1 MLLGVQ
7 VDDELLV
14 DVFGNVGTE
23 GDIQELAAECLC
35 IELQPGVLGCT
46 CDSSRDDLEVLAPFA
61 YGDDVTGLYGCGRN
75 VADGTV
81 ECDVTMADE
90 LACGCPRGS
99 DAKTVYHVVETA
111 LKEEDEVL
119 TLLAAHAGSLV
130 VCVVE
135 LTLEHTIH
143 IFDFLLLFQLDTIL
157 LALLALCSE
166 SVLSRRIVS
175 LFKIFVCT
183 EDGFAELTGDLGGR
197 SCISCHSFLSLN
209 VKLYDGL
216 SDGNHCEA

>member
-14 DVFGNVGTE
+14 DAFGNVGTE
-23 GDIQELAAECLC
+23 GDIQELAAESLC
-35 IELQPGVLGCT
+35 VELQPGVLGST
-46 CDSSRDDLEVLAPFA
+46 CYSSRDNLKVLAPLA
-61 YGDDVTGLYGCGRN
+61 YGDDVTGLYGSGRN
-75 VADGTV
+75 VANCTV

-90 LACGCPRGS
+90 LACCRPGGS
-99 DAKTVYHVVETA
+99 DAETVHHVVETA

-119 TLLAAHAGSLV
+119 TLLAAHTGSLV

-135 LTLEHTIH
+135 LTLENTVH
-143 IFDFLLLFQLDTIL
+143 IFDFLLLLQLDAVL
-157 LALLALCSE
+157 FALLALCSE

-175 LFKIFVCT
+175 LFEIFVCT